1 MSLFAAEIGLRNIS
15 EQLVDK
21 FLLKVR
27 KFPANLVREHPMEL
41 NNNKGGY
48 NMVPSGD

>member
-1 MSLFAAEIGLRNIS
+1 MSLFAAEIALRNIS

-41 NNNKGGY
+41 SDVRVVT
-48 NMVPSGD
+48 NMAPSGD